1 MIWWCLKADSVIEVL
16 SFRPWVWFHRSAEM
30 VCWKSGQVMPAL
42 NEVSLI
48 EFHSKHDF
56 QDSVTFWC
64 TQARHFWRVPSV
76 HRGRICFYQDRNL
89 YNVLSTGSPW
99 AWWQD
104 PDCLEQGW
112 HGGSSGWKFTSGL
125 KICSYSIFR
134 HWCGYMELWCGAWA
148 RYLHICNCWNGL
160 KRGNIRPSL
169 LKIVRA
175 CFENLSHIHCHIL
188 LETCHVTWSHSV
200 LFVGDYQQL
209 MNLEPGVGHTRG
221 GKGLHWQL
229 LGPATQVGLLSTKL
243 TKACKSLTKS

>member
-76 HRGRICFYQDRNL
+76 HRGRICFYKYRIL
-89 YNVLSTGSPW
+89 HNVLSTGSPW

-148 RYLHICNCWNGL
+148 RYLHISSCDRL
-160 KRGNIRPSL
+160 KRGRKGHVL
-169 LKIVRA
+169 VKIVWA
-175 CFENLSHIHCHIL
+175 CFGNLSLHSSWDLLRHLEPLWNSGIL
-188 LETCHVTWSHSV
+188 L
-200 LFVGDYQQL
+200 GYYQKL
-209 MNLEPGVGHTRG
+209 MNI
-221 GKGLHWQL
+221 
-229 LGPATQVGLLSTKL
+229 
-243 TKACKSLTKS
+243 

>member
-1 MIWWCLKADSVIEVL
+1 MRRPFTYFEAICPQLVISFAVAMHKAMSLCQQLQLCWMNRMIWWCLKADSVIEVL

-89 YNVLSTGSPW
+89 YYVLSTGSPW

-104 PDCLEQGW
+104 PDCPEQGW
-112 HGGSSGWKFTSGL
+112 HGGPPGWKFTPGFIQLFLFYISSG
-125 KICSYSIFR
+125 IDAGIWSSDV
-134 HWCGYMELWCGAWA
+134 ELGQG
-148 RYLHICNCWNGL
+148 I
-160 KRGNIRPSL
+160 STSV
-169 LKIVRA
+169 IVGIDWR
-175 CFENLSHIHCHIL
+175 E
-188 LETCHVTWSHSV
+188 ET
-200 LFVGDYQQL
+200 
-209 MNLEPGVGHTRG
+209 
-221 GKGLHWQL
+221 
-229 LGPATQVGLLSTKL
+229 
-243 TKACKSLTKS
+243 